1 MKSKSFDPRDFG
13 LKEHNLYEVLA
24 TTFLG
29 FKDEEVV
36 KPNTTCLGIRLTE
49 RDQIKIRLYLNTKTL
64 ENLRANELIT
74 INFVDNVHLYALAA
88 LKDKDNTQGIIK
100 FSDKYYNSLEID
112 IPAEENSNS
121 VRLFMP
127 YIMKSWGALF
137 CKVVEEN
144 KTIKK
149 DRIGKIEVVEFLL
162 EVIHFNKMKETFKL
176 FNRAE
181 NLALEALIL
190 ATKLPIAHE
199 NNQKEEIITIKKNIN
214 DFIEN
219 IERFG
224 KSKKALNTIRVIQNY
239 IKTHNY

>member
-1 MKSKSFDPRDFG
+1 MKSRSFNPKDFG
-13 LKEHNLYEVLA
+13 LKEHILYEVLA

-29 FKDEEVV
+29 YKDEEVV
-36 KPNTTCLGIRLTE
+36 KPNTACLGIRLTE
-49 RDQIKIRLYLNTKTL
+49 RDQIKIWLFPKIKTL
-64 ENLRANELIT
+64 ENIRANGLIT
-74 INFVDNVHLYALAA
+74 INFVDNVYLYALAA
-88 LKDKDNTQGIIK
+88 LKDQENTQGIIK

-112 IPAEENSNS
+112 IPAEENSDS

-137 CKVVEEN
+137 CKVVEGN
-144 KTIKK
+144 QIIKK
-149 DRIGKIEVVEFLL
+149 DRMGKTEVVEFLL
-162 EVIHFNKMKETFKL
+162 EIIHFNKIKETFKL

-190 ATKLPIAHE
+190 ATKLPVAHE
-199 NNQKEEIITIKKNIN
+199 NNQKEEIMAIKINI
-214 DFIEN
+214 DDYIDT

-224 KSKKALNTIRVIQNY
+224 RNKKAINTIRVIQNF